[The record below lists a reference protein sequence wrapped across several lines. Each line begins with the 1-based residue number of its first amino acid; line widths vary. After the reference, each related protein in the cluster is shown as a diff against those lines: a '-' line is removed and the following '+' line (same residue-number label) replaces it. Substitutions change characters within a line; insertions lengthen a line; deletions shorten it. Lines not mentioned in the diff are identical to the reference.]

1 MVILIVVLVSLLSFS
16 SCTVISVDS
25 IKLGKWG
32 RKHVSQTEEQ
42 AMNPCITFH
51 TFKF

>member
-1 MVILIVVLVSLLSFS
+1 MALVVSLSFS